1 MSVGPS
7 RGRLGTRPQSTDD
20 TPSILVSD
28 LFRGGVARSDALP
41 VVRGWSSGGVSA
53 EIEVTVIDER
63 VECVYRSSLGR
74 REARYVLEVSW
85 TTPNFG
91 GERPWLHCASCHRRC
106 GRLFLDDPYLVC
118 RQCARL
124 RYPSQFGEKAR
135 HEERVK
141 RAKQLRRSLG
151 GEPVLGAPLPARPKA
166 CTAAHF
172 SGSTARSARLR
183 APNGRVSKRKF
194 ERPKRDFGELS
205 RGMHDSGNYGETERV
220 KHRRRDALL

>member
-7 RGRLGTRPQSTDD
+7 RGRLSTRPQSTDD

-74 REARYVLEVSW
+74 REASYVLEVSW

-91 GERPWLHCASCHRRC
+91 GDRPWLHCASCHRRC

-151 GEPVLGAPLPARPKA
+151 GEPVLGAPLPARPKGM
-166 CTAAHF
+166 HR
-172 SGSTARSARLR
+172 STFLRIYGEIREIEGAERARIEKEVRKAEKGLRGAEPWHARLR
-183 APNGRVSKRKF
+183 
-194 ERPKRDFGELS
+194 ELWRDGA
-205 RGMHDSGNYGETERV
+205 G
-220 KHRRRDALL
+220 